1 MQVGVAS
8 MTEYIKLYRPEHSWL
23 HAFTAFRLP
32 SPLSASDEAG
42 GAARAEVKA
51 SWRRLVQGAKLP
63 EEQACDE
70 PMRLLPRAEKHH
82 LSGCHPRAAWG
93 RAAAEWPEFKSGRR
107 LVELFLVWKTSSG
120 NLERRFRRFRET
132 RCPQRAQ
139 LLDVSVENCVVVEQ
153 APSSHILR
161 TLPSLVSDARAMRH
175 KTGSTYIQHVL
186 KLHEKLHGNGP
197 TRIRRAERRDAGA
210 KRQPASGR
218 LGPETEAAF
227 GRKREAAVADV
238 AAASPSKRARMI
250 SNAPLGLSQ
259 VAQEATEESLENPA
273 SASDAVVARVAKR
286 DGPAKARHMRG
297 AEAAAKARAKREE
310 TVAQSS
316 TRPRQG
322 RDEHLAPVR
331 KPGIM
336 LVRLQDEEARRKAQ
350 QLRFQLTSD
359 PLDFVAKV
367 VQVPA
372 YMRKGHVVLAPL
384 VDTDFSLSARIAA
397 ALMGGF
403 YTTPQDFLNQDE
415 SPRGIMY
422 TEKYKSSKE
431 SFTWLYLP
439 LSRTSCPHC
448 RHF

>member
-1 MQVGVAS
+1 M
-8 MTEYIKLYRPEHSWL
+8 
-23 HAFTAFRLP
+23 
-32 SPLSASDEAG
+32 
-42 GAARAEVKA
+42 
-51 SWRRLVQGAKLP
+51 
-63 EEQACDE
+63 
-70 PMRLLPRAEKHH
+70 
-82 LSGCHPRAAWG
+82 
-93 RAAAEWPEFKSGRR
+93 
-107 LVELFLVWKTSSG
+107 ELFLVWKTSSG
-120 NLERRFRRFRET
+120 NLERRFRRFREV

-153 APSSHILR
+153 APSSQILR
-161 TLPSLVSDARAMRH
+161 TLQSSFSDARAMRH
-175 KTGSTYIQHVL
+175 KTGNTYIQHVL
-186 KLHEKLHGNGP
+186 KLHEKLHPTGP
-197 TRIRRAERRDAGA
+197 TRIRRAERRDAGT

-227 GRKREAAVADV
+227 GRKREAAIADV
-238 AAASPSKRARMI
+238 AVASPSKGARMI
-250 SNAPLGLSQ
+250 SNAPPGLSW
-259 VAQEATEESLENPA
+259 ATEESVHNPA
-273 SASDAVVARVAKR
+273 SASDAVVARVATR
-286 DGPAKARHMRG
+286 DGPAMARHMRG
-297 AEAAAKARAKREE
+297 AEAASKARATRAE
-310 TVAQSS
+310 TVAQSL
-316 TRPRQG
+316 TQPLQG

-403 YTTPQDFLNQDE
+403 YTTPQDFLNRGE

-422 TEKYKSSKE
+422 TKRV
-431 SFTWLYLP
+431 FTWLYQP
-439 LSRTSCPHC
+439 LSRSSCSYS
-448 RHF
+448 RHV